1 MIKLGKLKVPSTQF
15 HIKLNMNLP
24 YDLAVLLLREMK
36 TYVHIKAYMQMLIPA
51 LIADSPNW
59 KESQSA
65 STAE

>member
-24 YDLAVLLLREMK
+24 YDLAVPLLREMK